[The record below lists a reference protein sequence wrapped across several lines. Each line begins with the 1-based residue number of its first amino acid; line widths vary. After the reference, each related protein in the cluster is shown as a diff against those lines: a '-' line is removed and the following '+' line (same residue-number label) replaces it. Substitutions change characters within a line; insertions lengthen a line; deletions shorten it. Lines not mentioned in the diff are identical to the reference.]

1 MENVLN
7 CKKNNLLNKK
17 SNTKNEWNR
26 KPTTITKTVVIRV
39 II

>member
-17 SNTKNEWNR
+17 SNTKTNEIENQQLLLKLWLYA
-26 KPTTITKTVVIRV
+26 
-39 II
+39 